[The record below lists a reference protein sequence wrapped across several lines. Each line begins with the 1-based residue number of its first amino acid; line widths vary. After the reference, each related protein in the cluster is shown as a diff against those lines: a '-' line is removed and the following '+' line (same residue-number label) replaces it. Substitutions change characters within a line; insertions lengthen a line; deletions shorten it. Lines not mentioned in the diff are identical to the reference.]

1 MHTPAVDDAARM
13 LPQGEEFHQTVGS
26 EAAVQI
32 EGRPGE
38 ATAARDGE
46 EDADALRNPSGVEDD
61 KEQEDAQQPGNKEDQ
76 IVRGQPLE
84 LDLTIDA
91 LVDSVLCHVRGR
103 RSVRRCRR

>member
-1 MHTPAVDDAARM
+1 MDDAARM
-13 LPQGEEFHQTVGS
+13 LPLGEELHQTVGA

-32 EGRPGE
+32 EGCPGE
-38 ATAARDGE
+38 AAAARDGE

-84 LDLTIDA
+84 LDGTVDA
-91 LVDSVLCHVRGR
+91 LVDGVLCHVRGR
-103 RSVRRCRR
+103 RNVRRCRR

>member
-1 MHTPAVDDAARM
+1 MDDAARM

-84 LDLTIDA
+84 LDLTIAA
-91 LVDSVLCHVRGR
+91 LVDSVLSPVRGR
-103 RSVRRCRR
+103 RSVSRCRR